1 MPSLLPPVIDGALA
15 GRPAGA
21 LLPVA
26 LPDGAQLPVWSAPQ
40 THAAERHPAL
50 VYLASLAPGSRRT
63 MRQSL
68 DVVAALLTGGR
79 ADHQTLPWPLLRYQH
94 TSAVRAALAEQYKP
108 ATANKV
114 LAALRGTLKAA
125 WRLELVDAEAYHR
138 AADVVAVRGSSAPA
152 GRELTPG
159 EIRALLEACAADPSA
174 AGVRDAAILA
184 LLYGAGLRRAEA
196 VRLDVA
202 HLEPEGANA
211 GRVTVHGKGNKAGFA
226 YARGASLAVL
236 RAWLG
241 RRGDDPGA
249 LLLPVSQRGV
259 VVHTRAARGGPEAP
273 ARLTEHAVYKRLRQR
288 AVEAGVRPFSPHD
301 CRRTFAGDLLDAGAD
316 IATVQK
322 LLRHASVAT
331 TGKYDRRGER
341 AKRDA
346 ADLLHFPHVQFG
358 APGA

>member
-1 MPSLLPPVIDGALA
+1 VLSEDARLA
-15 GRPAGA
+15 I
-21 LLPVA
+21 L
-26 LPDGAQLPVWSAPQ
+26 SAPASH
-40 THAAERHPAL
+40 HADRHPAL
-50 VYLASLAPGSRRT
+50 VYLAALAPGSRRT

-68 DVVAALLTGGR
+68 DVVAAMLTGGR
-79 ADHQTLPWPLLRYQH
+79 ADHQTLPWHLLRYQH
-94 TSAVRAALAEQYKP
+94 TAAVRAALAEQYKP

-125 WRLELVDAEAYHR
+125 WRLELVEAEAYHR

-159 EIRALLEACAADPSA
+159 EIRALLEACAADTSP

-196 VRLDVA
+196 VRLDVSD
-202 HLEPEGANA
+202 LNLEGADA
-211 GRVTVHGKGNKAGFA
+211 GRVTVHGKGNKAGIV

-236 RAWLG
+236 RAWLA
-241 RRGDDPGA
+241 RRSTALTGDTSGA
-249 LLLPVSQRGV
+249 LLLPVSQRGA
-259 VVHTRAARGGPEAP
+259 VVHTRALRGGPEAP
-273 ARLTEHAVYKRLRQR
+273 ARLTEHALYKRLRLR
-288 AVEAGVRPFSPHD
+288 AAEAGVRPFSPHD

-316 IATVQK
+316 IVTVQK

-341 AKRDA
+341 VKRDA
-346 ADLLHFPHVQFG
+346 ADLLHFPHVRFG
-358 APGA
+358 A

>member
-1 MPSLLPPVIDGALA
+1 MMDSVLLPGT
-15 GRPAGA
+15 A

-26 LPDGAQLPVWSAPQ
+26 LPNVAPLPAWSPPA
-40 THAAERHPAL
+40 HHDERHPAL

-68 DVVAALLTGGR
+68 DVVAAVITGGR
-79 ADHQTLPWPLLRYQH
+79 ADHLTLPWHLLRYQH
-94 TSAVRAALAEQYKP
+94 TAAVRAALAEQYKP

-159 EIRALLEACAADPSA
+159 EVRALLEACAADLSP

-202 HLEPEGANA
+202 HLETEGADA
-211 GRVTVHGKGNKAGFA
+211 GRVTVHGKGNKAGIV

-236 RAWLG
+236 RAWLA
-241 RRGDDPGA
+241 RRASASEGGGSSA
-249 LLLPVSQRGV
+249 LLLPVSQRGA
-259 VVHTRAARGGPEAP
+259 VVHTRALQGGPEVP
-273 ARLTEHAVYKRLRQR
+273 ARLTEHALYKRLRLR

-346 ADLLHFPHVQFG
+346 ADLLHFPHVRF
-358 APGA
+358 